1 MAKTYRTA
9 QGKSLD
15 IERLRLQNEFV
26 PAIGNMRVNARGDQL
41 GPGGRVVKSREDMVN
56 EYYQNNLSSKS
67 TKAKLN
73 TAEPDIIPT
82 KGGKSKRVET
92 FEPGNIEIDD
102 FVETTVAE
110 PEILEDDFED
120 PIVEPA
126 NLEPEVE
133 EVEVQEPVESQVS
146 SVTQQE
152 PVAEETKTKTPAT
165 KKTLKGGLA
174 RAVAKTR
181 EYEEK
186 KNKPKRL

>member
-1 MAKTYRTA
+1 MC
-9 QGKSLD
+9 SSDL
-15 IERLRLQNEFV
+15 
-26 PAIGNMRVNARGDQL
+26 NARGDQL
-41 GPGGRVVKSREDMVN
+41 GPGGKVVKSREDMVN
-56 EYYQNNLSSKS
+56 DYYQTSLSSKS
-67 TKAKLN
+67 TKVKSN

-102 FVETTVAE
+102 FVEPKVAE
-110 PEILEDDFED
+110 PRILEDDFED
-120 PIVEPA
+120 PIVEPTSV
-126 NLEPEVE
+126 EPVQPEDDETVVE
-133 EVEVQEPVESQVS
+133 EVVTQEPVEPQAA
-146 SVTQQE
+146 SVTE
-152 PVAEETKTKTPAT
+152 EKPVAKETKKASSTAAP